1 VSEHFHREQA
11 AALADRLMRMFPDG
25 SIEWA
30 DRPENPLDWQPVG
43 EQPPAAAVAVMQ
55 KVIDGLHAKHPD
67 PRDAVIAAAT
77 ALASLVPPPL
87 RIDTTEHLAE
97 DSAYYDA
104 RGVLLDR
111 LIQLRNLGSAA

>member
-1 VSEHFHREQA
+1 MTAEPRT
-11 AALADRLMRMFPDG
+11 FPDG

-30 DRPENPLDWQPVG
+30 DRPADDWQPVG

-55 KVIDGLHAKHPD
+55 QVIDGLNHKHPD

-97 DSAYYDA
+97 DTAYYDA
-104 RGVLLDR
+104 RGILLDR
-111 LIQLRNLGSAA
+111 LIAMRKAVA